1 MRCAA
6 APSGKIALRV
16 LTTCSAVKSADPNPA
31 LLARNLGFGRIGAV
45 SAQWSD
51 RLAGAEV
58 DLPAAD
64 LYAGRGFGHARAA
77 AGGHPWI
84 ASAGL
89 GLLAPSVAVPS
100 YGATV
105 AAGPEDDV
113 FRRIDGA
120 RDPAAWWRGLRSSPF
135 ASPVPDLFDGA
146 GPVLAALSA
155 PYLAMLA
162 DDLAELPPADL
173 DRLRIFTATAPHAVD
188 PRLRE
193 FVMPCDRGRQ
203 EEVGAYRGVVA
214 DYAQRA
220 LRHFAE
226 TILPFAPDASFE
238 EHADMMAGR
247 SAPAPSGFAPR

>member
-1 MRCAA
+1 M
-6 APSGKIALRV
+6 RV
-16 LTTCSAVKSADPNPA
+16 LTTCSAVKSADPHSS
-31 LLARNLGFGRIGAV
+31 LLARNLAFGDIGSV
-45 SAQWSD
+45 SAEWSV
-51 RLAGAEV
+51 RLAASAA
-58 DLPAAD
+58 DAAAAD
-64 LYAGRGFGHARAA
+64 LYAGRGFGHAYAAA
-77 AGGHPWI
+77 AGSPWV

-113 FRRIDGA
+113 FRRIHGA

-135 ASPVPDLFDGA
+135 ASPVPDLFDGS

-162 DDLAELPPADL
+162 DDLADLPPADL
-173 DRLRIFTATAPHAVD
+173 DRLRIFTATAPGAVD
-188 PRLRE
+188 PRLRD

-203 EEVGAYRGVVA
+203 EQVGAYRGVVA

-220 LRHFAE
+220 LRHFVE
-226 TILPFAPDASFE
+226 EILPFAPDACFE

-247 SAPAPSGFAPR
+247 STPMPSGFAPR

>member
-1 MRCAA
+1 M
-6 APSGKIALRV
+6 RV
-16 LTTCSAVKSADPNPA
+16 LTTCSAVKSAVPHPA
-31 LLARNLGFGRIGAV
+31 LLARNLAFGRIADV
-45 SAQWSD
+45 SALWSD
-51 RLAGAEV
+51 RLAAAEV
-58 DLPAAD
+58 DAVAAD
-64 LYAGRGFGHARAA
+64 LYAGRGFGHAYAA
-77 AGGHPWI
+77 AGGQPWI

-135 ASPVPDLFDGA
+135 ASPVADLFDGS

-155 PYLAMLA
+155 PYLAMLV
-162 DDLAELPPADL
+162 DDLSELPQAELE
-173 DRLRIFTATAPHAVD
+173 RLRIFTATSAAAVD
-188 PRLRE
+188 PRLRDL
-193 FVMPCDRGRQ
+193 VMPCDRERQ

-247 SAPAPSGFAPR
+247 CRPAPVGFAPR